1 MKRILFSALIGV
13 GMTAAIFQIFSRSEA
28 ARTQESYPL
37 VCRGSANLGI
47 GVASN
52 EGNIGFIFTRGT
64 KPAHQGLAP
73 GECSWVDRGVRAEE
87 PNRLSQ
93 HVSNGLQSLA
103 GNLAPEN
110 RWYEELH
117 SPDRSWTFMV
127 YNDRQGRMIVTG
139 ARPNAEIPTPT
150 PDLSEFKIHDDLT
163 ISTPG
168 IYSEDRNLYLAL
180 PITNVGTAPV
190 LRVQIESIAGSPG
203 PVSLLT
209 PATLPADLGDIEPG
223 GRRVLDA
230 SFALPKVLTL
240 LRPLSLVTLTGSYS
254 IGSQTRRFTLKKVLN
269 IPPAAGVAVASR
281 VSVDPDVPQN
291 SPFPAQ
297 PPPGPGEFEHEQ
309 GNVPPVPLGPFRKG
323 AAVPDTNV
331 RIPGISDL
339 RGTSDSPIATYF
351 HNATFKEPEPE
362 PSDDIM
368 VNRDAPFGTDP
379 GNPPDVS
386 GASGSGVVFATANRF
401 GAVSTNDGL
410 TFTTVN
416 PSTIW
421 SNVFSPTK
429 DAAGKLIDG
438 GLCCDQIVR
447 YLPTIDRF
455 AWFQLF
461 NTVTTPKGGLINKV
475 RIAVAKPDDIRTKG
489 VSGPGVWTSW
499 SMTSATFEL
508 GENWMDFPDMAVGKN
523 FLYFSINKVNTGGFV
538 ARIPLADLKA
548 GKSLNVDYTAPGV
561 CAKMTR
567 NASTEVFW
575 GILSGSSIIVY
586 SWREDSDKY
595 SSRTVPLASWS
606 KDFKSYVPAPDPTGK
621 RWIYGAVGFDNV
633 QGAARRYAVN
643 PYGGYLF
650 NELWFAWSAGRD
662 ASHPYPYIEIVRI
675 DASTFNLIQQYG
687 IKNSNYAFVYPD
699 LAANELRGG
708 ELVGSDVGITYLWG
722 GNSYYGNPGVGLF
735 KLGAT
740 PGQLVTLD
748 NIELRSVGTSNA
760 SHASGRS
767 GDYFTV
773 NPHSPQK
780 GVSPPGVF
788 SAFVYRVVK
797 DSTVKG
803 GVRWDTRAVRFGRRS
818 LFTEIPEPPR

>member
-1 MKRILFSALIGV
+1 MKRILLSALIGLGV
-13 GMTAAIFQIFSRSEA
+13 TAAIFQILSGSEA
-28 ARTQESYPL
+28 ALTQESYPL
-37 VCRGSANLGI
+37 VCRGSANLPI
-47 GVASN
+47 GTAPG
-52 EGNIGFIFTRGT
+52 EGNFGFVFTRGT
-64 KPAHQGLAP
+64 KPASQGLAP
-73 GECSWVDRGVRAEE
+73 GECSWVDRGMRPQE
-87 PNRLSQ
+87 PDRLSQ
-93 HVSNGLQSLA
+93 HVEPNSPSLK

-117 SPDRSWTFMV
+117 SPDKYWTFQV
-127 YNDRQGRMIVTG
+127 YNNGQGQMIVTG
-139 ARPNAEIPTPT
+139 ARPNGGMSGSPPARVPAE
-150 PDLSEFKIHDDLT
+150 DLAL
-163 ISTPG
+163 STPG
-168 IYSEDRNLYLAL
+168 VYSEDRNLYLAL
-180 PITNVGTAPV
+180 PITNVGAGRA
-190 LRVQIESIAGSPG
+190 LKVQVESVSIG
-203 PVSLLT
+203 PANLLT
-209 PATLPADLGDIEPG
+209 PATLPAVLGDIEPG

-230 SFALPKVLTL
+230 SFALPNERGLLSLLSGRRLVLTL
-240 LRPLSLVTLTGSYS
+240 KGSYS
-254 IGSQTRRFTLKKVLN
+254 INNQALSFTLNNVLN
-269 IPPAAGVAVASR
+269 VPKASGEAVAASA
-281 VSVDPDVPQN
+281 SVDPQVEHG

-297 PPPGPGEFEHEQ
+297 PLPATEKVEHEQ

-323 AAVPDTNV
+323 APVPDTNMRV
-331 RIPGISDL
+331 PGLTDL
-339 RGTSDSPIATYF
+339 RGVRDFPNATYI
-351 HNATFKEPEPE
+351 HNASYKAPE
-362 PSDDIM
+362 PSDDIL
-368 VNRDAPFGTDP
+368 VNRDAPFGTNP
-379 GNPPDVS
+379 GDPPDLS
-386 GASGSGVVFATANRF
+386 GASGSGVVFATANTF

-421 SNVFSPTK
+421 KNVFSPTK
-429 DAAGKLIDG
+429 DAAGKLMDG

-461 NTVTTPKGGLINKV
+461 NVITTPKGGLINKV

-499 SMTSATFEL
+499 DMTSATFGL

-538 ARIPLADLKA
+538 VRIPLADLKE
-548 GKSLNVDYTAPGV
+548 GKSLHLDYTAAGV

-575 GILSGSSIIVY
+575 GILSGSSVIVY

-595 SSRTVPLASWS
+595 SWRTVPLASWS
-606 KDFKSYVPAPDPTGK
+606 KDFSSYVPAPDPAGK

-662 ASHPYPYIEIVRI
+662 APNPYPNIELVRI
-675 DASTFNLIQQYG
+675 DASTFSLIQQYK
-687 IKNSNYAFVYPD
+687 IKNSNYAFAYPD

-740 PGQLVTLD
+740 PGQLVKLD
-748 NIELRSVGTSNA
+748 NTELLSVGTSNA
-760 SHASGRS
+760 SPAFGRS
-767 GDYFTV
+767 GDYLTV
-773 NPHSPQK
+773 NPHSPK
-780 GVSPPGVF
+780 PGVSPPGVF
-788 SAFVYRVVK
+788 SAFVYRVLK
-797 DSTVKG
+797 DSTVTG

-818 LFTEIPEPPR
+818 FFNEIPEPPK